1 MKLKRSSAAIGI
13 AALTVS
19 LLVSIPVVSVPA
31 RAADSDISVSDGVC
45 DLDTAGFGRGS
56 VTDPFT
62 IATATALAEIND
74 CSSGPNR
81 SKAISNAVGNG
92 TTVTFAVATAGGA
105 YGVGQAVEISG
116 VTPAGFNNS
125 NARVIS
131 STATSVTV
139 MSSEVGA
146 YVEGG
151 TIESIHDF
159 YKITAN
165 ISLATGTT
173 AWNDTRSA
181 AITAVSGDGT
191 TVTYTAANTF
201 AIGDTVVVKGVAN
214 NDYNLGTVTI
224 ASATASEFTVT
235 NSTNVAASSGG
246 TASAQGWSFFDV
258 SNIDLDGQNFTIS
271 GLTVDNSTDH
281 VGLFGWV
288 TDSNFSNL
296 KFTQAS
302 IDQTDRNRNADYA
315 GVLAGRM
322 QASTTNN
329 IEVSGEVISGYQIAG
344 LLAGYSAYGNH
355 ANITTSGSVSAGR
368 ILVTSNEGA
377 RPAYYGGVLG
387 YTQEESN
394 VAFNSSANV
403 SAFVTSADGIN
414 TIYGLRAGG
423 LIGNSYY
430 SQMRD
435 SSASGDVTGGSYIG
449 GAIGHDS
456 CCSDTTN
463 SSASGSVSAFSNYYD
478 ISYVGGFYGYEGC
491 CSGRDNLS
499 ASGDVYVE
507 SMSGEG
513 FTGGNITQVGG
524 LMGYYGCCGSISNS
538 RATGDVTIVQ
548 NNETSSRYV
557 SRIGGFIGDWDCCGE
572 VSDSYATGDVTITSK
587 NGVVYEVGGFIGY
600 RDDEG
605 TLRRTYATGNVSVT
619 TALGYEAYDLGG
631 LVGRDDGLAS
641 AIGSYATGNVT
652 ANNAYNVGGFTGS
665 LNSDNMSYVDSYAT
679 GSVATSYDGE
689 AFAGGFIGRS
699 SERMELTRVFASGNV
714 TASPL
719 CSEECTAS
727 AVGGLIGGT
736 TGSGEN
742 IQFTDSYFKGTVT
755 GSTDVGGLIGLQS
768 GDMTYNAM
776 RTYVAATVVAT
787 EVGGISDPV
796 SKGSWI
802 AGSQTN
808 FVDSTLAGTGIN
820 DPGFIAHTTAEMKT
834 QATFTNAGWTLTGE
848 GFPWRMAAGVNGGYP
863 YLVPVV
869 TSEVVPVPPAVVPP
883 AVVPPA
889 VVPPAVVPPAVVPP
903 AVVAPVATFSK
914 IKSVSFTTGDSQLT
928 LTQKRQLTAAAKTIA
943 ADGSTKVVVRLH
955 STLGDT
961 RSTSLLGQNAST
973 YLAARLNELGVK
985 PAIRIEL
992 RYKSKKTDTA
1002 LLRILTK

>member
-45 DLDTAGFGRGS
+45 DLNTAGFGSGS

-81 SKAISNAVGNG
+81 SKAISDAVGNG

-105 YGVGQAVEISG
+105 YGVGQAVKISG

-139 MSSEVGA
+139 MSSEVGT

-173 AWNDTRSA
+173 EWNDTRSA

-246 TASAQGWSFFDV
+246 TASAEGWSFFNV

-271 GLTVDNSTDH
+271 GLTVDNSTDR
-281 VGLFGWV
+281 VGLFGSV

-302 IDQTDRNRNADYA
+302 IDQTDRNRNANFA

-329 IEVSGEVISGYQIAG
+329 IEVSGEVISGYRYAG
-344 LLAGYSAYGNH
+344 LLAGYSEYGNH

-368 ILVTSNEGA
+368 ILVTSNVGS
-377 RPAYYGGVLG
+377 RPEYYGGVLG
-387 YTQEESN
+387 YTEQESN

-414 TIYGLRAGG
+414 TIYGVSAGG
-423 LIGNSYY
+423 LIGYSEY

-435 SSASGDVTGGSYIG
+435 SSASGDVTGGSDIG
-449 GAIGHDS
+449 GAIGSDG
-456 CCSDTTN
+456 CCSDTTD
-463 SSASGSVSAFSNYYD
+463 SSASGSVSAFSNNYY
-478 ISYVGGFYGYEGC
+478 ISNVGGFYGYEGC

-507 SMSGEG
+507 SMP
-513 FTGGNITQVGG
+513 FTGGNITSVGG

-557 SRIGGFIGDWDCCGE
+557 HKIGGFIGYWDCCGE
-572 VSDSYATGDVTITSK
+572 ISDSYATGDVTITSK
-587 NGVVYEVGGFIGY
+587 NGVVYQVGGFIGY
-600 RDDEG
+600 RNDEG

-619 TALGYEAYDLGG
+619 TALGNKAYDLGG
-631 LVGRDDGLAS
+631 LVGRDDGYAS
-641 AIGSYATGNVT
+641 AIGSYATGDVT
-652 ANNAYNVGGFTGS
+652 ANNAYNVGGFTGF
-665 LNSDNMSYVDSYAT
+665 LTGDNMSYVDSYAT

-689 AFAGGFIGRS
+689 AYAGGFIGQS
-699 SERMELTRVFASGNV
+699 SQRMELTRVFASGNV

-719 CSEECTAS
+719 TPGGTAS

-736 TGSGEN
+736 TGSGQN

-787 EVGGISDPV
+787 GVGGISDPV

-820 DPGFIAHTTAEMKT
+820 DPGFIAQTTAEMKT

-889 VVPPAVVPPAVVPP
+889 VVPPAVVPPA
-903 AVVAPVATFSK
+903 AVAPVATFSK

-943 ADGSTKVVVRLH
+943 ANGSTRVVVRLH
-955 STLGDT
+955 STPGDT

-973 YLAARLNELGVK
+973 YLAARLNKLGVK